1 MASYTPGFRE
11 RMVGRLLG
19 PDAISARALAAEV
32 NIPAPT
38 LSRWLRDAA
47 KVESMTKT
55 PKAPKGT
62 GRPPGRPRKDR
73 SAEEKYRLVMAS
85 AAIDEASLGEFLRRE
100 GLHDEDLQRYR
111 EEVRTAALLGLSG
124 TAQSRLPLPGEQ
136 ARIKELERELRRK
149 EAALAETAALLVLRK
164 KAVALWGEEGGDT

>member
-11 RMVGRLLG
+11 RMVSRLSG

-47 KVESMTKT
+47 KVGNMSKT
-55 PKAPKGT
+55 PETPKSS

-85 AAIDEASLGEFLRRE
+85 AAIDDAGLGEFLRRE

-111 EEVRTAALLGLSG
+111 DEVRNAALQGLSG
-124 TAQSRLPLPGEQ
+124 TAASRASLPGEQ